1 MIAWIAAWL
10 ALACA
15 AFAAAVPARAAA
27 YAALAA
33 VVAAACLRLPVL
45 GAAAFAL
52 AAAAGLLALASR
64 LPHLAGRPLRIAAC
78 SLVLPAVCAP
88 APEAFAAAPVWAA
101 AAVALA
107 LGAAAVAAVTAW
119 AFAGRGRYAL
129 AAVVALAPVAPAGA
143 GWLRWLGARAALP
156 HPSSSAHYLASG
168 SFAVSLPAAPA
179 LLAWTWLW
187 VPALLL
193 IAVAVAFVRAQQP
206 SQPRKKWP
214 PFLGAAIVTAPLAA
228 VAALELHLAWSTRP
242 APFAHLPGTLDP
254 VALWPLAGQPW
265 LDLSL
270 MALLLARLVVLAV
283 LLAPRDPDLSAPLLL
298 RTRTIA
304 HATFFAAGL
313 ALAAVWLAAAPD
325 AAGATWLSDPSA
337 FALLSALLA
346 TAAAVP
352 AAWEGRTPA
361 RDAAHLVQFAAAAVL
376 LGGADAGW
384 AVFGAL
390 LPVP

>member
-10 ALACA
+10 ALTCA

-52 AAAAGLLALASR
+52 AAAAGLLALASV

-88 APEAFAAAPVWAA
+88 APQAFAAAPVWAA
-101 AAVALA
+101 AAVALV

-119 AFAGRGRYAL
+119 ALASRGRYAL

-143 GWLRWLGARAALP
+143 GWLRWSGASAAVP

-168 SFAVSLPAAPA
+168 SFAVPLPSAPA

-193 IAVAVAFVRAQQP
+193 IAVAVSFVHAQL
-206 SQPRKKWP
+206 PRQKRP
-214 PFLGAAIVTAPLAA
+214 PLLGAAIVAALLAA
-228 VAALELHLAWSTRP
+228 VAVLELRLAWSTRP
-242 APFAHLPGTLDP
+242 APFAHLPGASHP

-265 LDLSL
+265 LDSSL
-270 MALLLARLVVLAV
+270 VALLLARLVVLAV
-283 LLAPRDPDLSAPLLL
+283 LLSPRDPDRSAPLLL
-298 RTRTIA
+298 RARTIA
-304 HATFFAAGL
+304 HVVFFAGGL
-313 ALAAVWLAAAPD
+313 ALAAVWLAAASD

-390 LPVP
+390 LPLP